1 NSRPSVAISS
11 VKINKR
17 DTGVAEI
24 YQLPYDQ
31 NFIELEFIGLIN
43 NRPEAVQF
51 KHKLNGLDTAWIYT
65 SNNKAV
71 YQALS
76 PGTYTLNVYAQSKQG
91 SWSELPANLTIII
104 SEPFWKTRSFIA
116 LISVGLVFLVLLI
129 VLILEQLKRRNRMR
143 EQEFKKQ
150 VLQSELQA
158 LRAQMNPH
166 FTFNTLS
173 SIQNYISRNDA
184 DNASK
189 YLSKFA
195 KLMRTI
201 MENASQ
207 THVPLE
213 DELSALALY
222 LELESLRLR
231 EKFKYE
237 IHVDPGIDQQ
247 YVSIPSML
255 IQPYV
260 ENAIW
265 HGITNKEGKG
275 HVKIEVVQ
283 NGSFLKC
290 IVEDDG
296 IGRKAAMKI
305 SERKRKHISQGMS
318 ITRDRLELMNSLNKS
333 KLNVDITDKVDE
345 NNQAIGTRVE
355 IFIPIKDD

>member
-1 NSRPSVAISS
+1 
-11 VKINKR
+11 
-17 DTGVAEI
+17 
-24 YQLPYDQ
+24 
-31 NFIELEFIGLIN
+31 
-43 NRPEAVQF
+43 
-51 KHKLNGLDTAWIYT
+51 
-65 SNNKAV
+65 
-71 YQALS
+71 
-76 PGTYTLNVYAQSKQG
+76 
-91 SWSELPANLTIII
+91 
-104 SEPFWKTRSFIA
+104 
-116 LISVGLVFLVLLI
+116 
-129 VLILEQLKRRNRMR
+129 MR

-201 MENASQ
+201 MENAKQ

-213 DELSALALY
+213 DELAALALY

-231 EKFKYE
+231 EKFEYE

-275 HVKIEVVQ
+275 HLKVEVVQ

-305 SERKRKHISQGMS
+305 SERKRKHISHGMS

-333 KLNVDITDKVDE
+333 QLNVEIIDKVNAEDE
-345 NNQAIGTRVE
+345 SAGTRVE